1 MHKLYLY
8 SVWVRVWHWTN
19 ALLFLIL
26 IFTGLSMHFAGGA
39 LLLPFQT
46 AVPVH
51 NAAGIALTISWIA
64 FIVGNLVSDNKRF
77 YRVPLRGLIGAIY
90 RQARWYMIGIF
101 RREPHPFHPS
111 ADDKMNLLQKL
122 TYLGVMLGLM
132 PVLVISGWAFLF
144 SVYLPET
151 LFGLGSVWLVAMIHL
166 AVAWM
171 LVLFLITHLY
181 MITTGDTPTSN
192 IRSMLTGWHRE
203 TDASAPT
210 ASETQS

>member
-1 MHKLYLY
+1 
-8 SVWVRVWHWTN
+8 
-19 ALLFLIL
+19 
-26 IFTGLSMHFAGGA
+26 
-39 LLLPFQT
+39 
-46 AVPVH
+46 
-51 NAAGIALTISWIA
+51 
-64 FIVGNLVSDNKRF
+64 
-77 YRVPLRGLIGAIY
+77 
-90 RQARWYMIGIF
+90 
-101 RREPHPFHPS
+101 
-111 ADDKMNLLQKL
+111 
-122 TYLGVMLGLM
+122 
-132 PVLVISGWAFLF
+132 LF

-203 TDASAPT
+203 ADTSTST